1 MFEFCFDLELE
12 KCVQDFFQT
21 LPVNS
26 HVIQFLR
33 RKNSITETKIIPTE
47 STSVKLLVLGIHLV
61 FLLLVKYWTSFLV

>member
-1 MFEFCFDLELE
+1 MFEFCFDLEQE

-33 RKNSITETKIIPTE
+33 RKNSITETKIIPSE
-47 STSVKLLVLGIHLV
+47 SASVKLFSVRNSSCGFV
-61 FLLLVKYWTSFLV
+61 TGKVSD